1 MLRNVMK
8 KNGLAEVRTSNGGKL
23 TSDNA
28 RTKDS
33 IRAQRVFMGSTVTAV
48 TTTGRTYETTKGKL
62 AKEALKKDLHRL
74 IDKI

>member
-8 KNGLAEVRTSNGGKL
+8 KNNIAEVRTANGGKL
-23 TSDNA
+23 TATNA
-28 RTKDS
+28 RTTES
-33 IRAQRVFMGSTVTAV
+33 IKAQRVFMGSTVTAV

-62 AKEALKKDLHRL
+62 AKEAFKKDLHKL